1 MKKNLTYFC
10 FLFFIIF
17 YTTNSS
23 ANSSDVKN
31 WLKYEIDQII
41 NLYKNDEISAE
52 VKLNAI
58 KETINK
64 SFAGKSIAK
73 FVVGNK
79 WDEASEEVRENF
91 VELFKEHLS
100 LTVGSLMQSYS
111 NQKYELIDATEVKK
125 GLFKIDME
133 LTFNEQKTLVTWGV
147 KEHKNKFYV
156 MDLIIA
162 DISLMRAKRSEFS
175 SVLKKKNLKELNI
188 ILKDQNLESY
198 NNLIN

>member
-1 MKKNLTYFC
+1 MKKNLTHIFL
-10 FLFFIIF
+10 LFFVLF
-17 YTTNSS
+17 YANNSF

-31 WLKYEIDQII
+31 WLKNEIDQII
-41 NLYKNDEISAE
+41 NLYKNDDISAE

-79 WDEASEEVRENF
+79 WDEASEEVRNNF
-91 VELFKEHLS
+91 VELFKEHLY

-111 NQKYELIDATEVKK
+111 NQTYELIEAVEVKK

-147 KEHKNKFYV
+147 KQHKNKYYV

-175 SVLKKKNLKELNI
+175 SVLKKKSLNELNI